1 MKQLIAA
8 CLGLALLAGCGATP
22 DRSRQDDL
30 ARVQRAA
37 YRHDGPPALTLYT
50 MINNRTGAGA
60 HSSLMINGSQRVIF
74 DPAGSV
80 QHPAIAERG
89 DVLYGIT
96 PRIEDFYARA
106 HARETFHVVI
116 QRIEVD
122 AATAE
127 KALQLAVNNGA
138 VSQAFCAQATG
149 QLLRQLPGFESIRP
163 TFFPKGLSEQ
173 FATLPGV
180 TTRTLREDDSDDKSE
195 AIARFDAEQRARQ
208 GR

>member
-1 MKQLIAA
+1 MNKLIAA
-8 CLGLALLAGCGATP
+8 CLGLALLAGCAATP

-30 ARVQRAA
+30 AVVQRAA

-80 QHPAIAERG
+80 QHSQIPERG

-96 PRIEDFYARA
+96 PRIEEFYARA

-127 KALQLAVNNGA
+127 KALQLAMENGA

-149 QLLRQLPGFESIRP
+149 AILRQLPGFESIRP
-163 TFFPKGLSEQ
+163 TFFPVGLSEQ
-173 FATLPGV
+173 FGALPGV
-180 TTRTLREDDSDDKSE
+180 TSRTLRENDSDDKSE

-208 GR
+208 GQ